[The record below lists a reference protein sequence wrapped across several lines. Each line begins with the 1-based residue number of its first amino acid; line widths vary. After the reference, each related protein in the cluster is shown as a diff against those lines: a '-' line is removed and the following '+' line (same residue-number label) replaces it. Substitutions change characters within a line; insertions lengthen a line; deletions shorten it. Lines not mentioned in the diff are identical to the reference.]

1 MTVIFDCENQVP
13 EIVNARRNKMIF
25 FCDLTYLLS
34 ELKSSPGLSWQ
45 TKQTA
50 KIYNT
55 KSRIS
60 AIDLKEYFIKSEQ
73 RDSELADR
81 VKPTSG
87 VKNTYLYMKICYGF
101 ILKFLFFCSLTLL
114 ELTRGGKLGVIFGH
128 STFNPS
134 VPTPAFSMFG
144 SSRCP
149 ARLSE
154 DTPTKPSLSQH

>member
-50 KIYNT
+50 KIYNA

-101 ILKFLFFCSLTLL
+101 VLKFLLFCSLTLL

-128 STFNPS
+128 STL
-134 VPTPAFSMFG
+134 
-144 SSRCP
+144 
-149 ARLSE
+149 LSLPQLFPYLVQVVALLGYGE